1 MTTNSIVDVSQVNM
15 ERLIRDMGEEKAIRL
30 LKQIMENNVMLLN
43 LQRQILE
50 LQVAEDQK
58 RRRQQE
64 REQRRREYKER
75 WEEEEQRRRK

>member
-1 MTTNSIVDVSQVNM
+1 MAAINQSIVGTSQMNM
-15 ERLIRDMGEEKAIRL
+15 EELIRNIEEEEVTRL

-50 LQVAEDQK
+50 LQVVEDKK

-64 REQRRREYKER
+64 REHKRRQYDER
-75 WEEEEQRRRK
+75 

>member
-1 MTTNSIVDVSQVNM
+1 MSKDMAAINQSIVGTSQMNM
-15 ERLIRDMGEEKAIRL
+15 EELIRNIEEEEVTRL

-50 LQVAEDQK
+50 LQVVEDKK

-64 REQRRREYKER
+64 REHKRRQYDER
-75 WEEEEQRRRK
+75 

>member
-1 MTTNSIVDVSQVNM
+1 MAAINQSIVGTSQMNM
-15 ERLIRDMGEEKAIRL
+15 EELIRNMEEEEVTRL

-50 LQVAEDQK
+50 LQVVEDKK

-64 REQRRREYKER
+64 REHKRRQYDER
-75 WEEEEQRRRK
+75 